1 MRGFFSTEMRRACA
15 PDAMH
20 RGGQSAALDPRPFRL
35 SAIGYRL
42 SAIGFA
48 ALPRHAR
55 QHRCGAKPRASLP
68 PAFQAPERLH
78 SRRCQG
84 NVRITAAM

>member
-42 SAIGFA
+42 SAIGYRLRSMTEARATAQVGSKTARKSSPCFSGSRTP
-48 ALPRHAR
+48 ALP
-55 QHRCGAKPRASLP
+55 PM
-68 PAFQAPERLH
+68 
-78 SRRCQG
+78 SRKR
-84 NVRITAAM
+84 

>member
-20 RGGQSAALDPRPFRL
+20 RGGQSAALDTRPFRL

-42 SAIGFA
+42 RSMTE
-48 ALPRHAR
+48 AR
-55 QHRCGAKPRASLP
+55 ATAQVRSKTARKSSPCLFRLQNACI
-68 PAFQAPERLH
+68 PADVKETL
-78 SRRCQG
+78 G
-84 NVRITAAM
+84 

>member
-42 SAIGFA
+42 SAS
-48 ALPRHAR
+48 
-55 QHRCGAKPRASLP
+55 QHDRGTRDSTGGEQNRAQVFPLLFRLQNACT
-68 PAFQAPERLH
+68 PADVKETL
-78 SRRCQG
+78 G
-84 NVRITAAM
+84 

>member
-42 SAIGFA
+42 RSMTE
-48 ALPRHAR
+48 AR
-55 QHRCGAKPRASLP
+55 ATAQVRSKTARKSPLLLGLQNACT
-68 PAFQAPERLH
+68 PADVKETL
-78 SRRCQG
+78 G
-84 NVRITAAM
+84 

>member
-42 SAIGFA
+42 RSITE
-48 ALPRHAR
+48 AR
-55 QHRCGAKPRASLP
+55 ATAQVRSKTARKSSPCLFRLQNACT
-68 PAFQAPERLH
+68 PADVKETL
-78 SRRCQG
+78 G
-84 NVRITAAM
+84 